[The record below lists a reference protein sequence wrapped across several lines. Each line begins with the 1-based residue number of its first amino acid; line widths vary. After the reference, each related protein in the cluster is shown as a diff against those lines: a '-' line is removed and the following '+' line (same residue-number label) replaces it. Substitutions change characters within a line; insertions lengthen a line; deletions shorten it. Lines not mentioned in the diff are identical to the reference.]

1 MRWDREKLPE
11 PNLHVY
17 GKDDTKIMV
26 YNMKR
31 CPKKRGLEKQRK
43 RKFKK
48 YNSKR
53 KNSILLIILF
63 WLS

>member
-1 MRWDREKLPE
+1 MRWDREKLPK

-31 CPKKRGLEKQRK
+31 WPKQRGGIGKPRAK
-43 RKFKK
+43 RIKK
-48 YNSKR
+48 YITKR
-53 KNSILLIILF
+53 RTLDS
-63 WLS
+63 